1 MREFPWEQELEKTPP
16 AALASTDGISTHPV
30 IQTSSSLAIYRK
42 RRQEGWEGPLG
53 TPCRGTAHPSCRN
66 LLRCCEEG
74 ISPALRRKE
83 ARGDT
88 LGREVPLWPWPPGV
102 QGPPG
107 RGWCEGLEHLCSLS
121 RGPRSPIP
129 RAQPRIPAWSMPS
142 SHSPS

>member
-83 ARGDT
+83 ARGDHP
-88 LGREVPLWPWPPGV
+88 GQGSPPLALAPGCAGATWAGMV
-102 QGPPG
+102 
-107 RGWCEGLEHLCSLS
+107 
-121 RGPRSPIP
+121 
-129 RAQPRIPAWSMPS
+129 
-142 SHSPS
+142 